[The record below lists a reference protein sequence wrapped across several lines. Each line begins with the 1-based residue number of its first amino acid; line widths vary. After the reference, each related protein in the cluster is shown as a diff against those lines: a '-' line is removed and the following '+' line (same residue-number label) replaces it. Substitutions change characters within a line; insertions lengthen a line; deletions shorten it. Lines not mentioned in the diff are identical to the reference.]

1 MYTENGAIMTSSY
14 GSAVR
19 RAAQALSA
27 QGKDANQIA
36 KIVYD
41 RDPDGYNYGIGI
53 VVDGRGRAWPTSE
66 TLLKHAR
73 VEIGNSLLG
82 EYMSTASLSA
92 PLKEAVLRWQRI
104 PEEYWD
110 RFSLSIPSD
119 AGTGAVKTA
128 VEMAL
133 QLYPYL
139 QAIGVEELSWPAYK
153 AIARISRISCR
164 EFPIGEMMDG
174 PDLLRIYQAGPMN
187 TTGRVQ
193 SRETMEG
200 RAEAAKGHPVLLDR
214 AYSGFEYAHALGTL
228 GYDAIMTMSYND
240 QIRPFIEHDVPFWV
254 SVSPTKAFGTFALRP
269 CGMLL
274 AYMPGESRSEEVDA
288 LANTVTRARGSSFEH
303 PVTRAFVSALV
314 HDLEALELEHADI
327 LRRVA
332 AAEHTWKERSAGTTL
347 AELFTDRYAG
357 LFRNPRVGDEAQAAI
372 YGAHLYPVFTPGRC
386 RLNITGLPDDRD
398 VAREH
403 VAVFARYCRG

>member
-1 MYTENGAIMTSSY
+1 MTASFGA
-14 GSAVR
+14 AVQR
-19 RAAQALSA
+19 TAEGLSA

-36 KIVYD
+36 KIVCD
-41 RDPDGYNYGIGI
+41 QDSGGYNYGIGI
-53 VVDGRGRAWPTSE
+53 VVDGQGRAWPTSE
-66 TLLKHAR
+66 TLLRYSRK
-73 VEIGNSLLG
+73 EIECSLAG

-104 PEEYWD
+104 PEDYWD
-110 RFSLSIPSD
+110 RFSLLIPSD

-133 QLYPYL
+133 QLYPDL
-139 QAIGVEELSWPAYK
+139 QAVGVEELSWPAYK
-153 AIARISRISCR
+153 AIARMGRISCR
-164 EFPIGEMMDG
+164 EFPIGEVMDG
-174 PDLLRIYQAGPMN
+174 SDLLRVYQAGPMN

-200 RAEAAKGHPVLLDR
+200 RAAAVKGRPVLLDR
-214 AYSGFEYAHALGTL
+214 AYSGFEYARALDTR

-240 QIRPFIEHDVPFWV
+240 QILPFIEHDVPFWV

-274 AYMPGESRSEEVDA
+274 AHMPGESRSEEVAA

-332 AAEHTWKERSAGTTL
+332 AAEHTWKEKSAGTTL
-347 AELFTDRYAG
+347 AELFTDSYAG

-386 RLNITGLPDDRD
+386 RLNITGLPDDVD
-398 VAREH
+398 VARDH
-403 VAVFARYCRG
+403 VAVFARHCRG